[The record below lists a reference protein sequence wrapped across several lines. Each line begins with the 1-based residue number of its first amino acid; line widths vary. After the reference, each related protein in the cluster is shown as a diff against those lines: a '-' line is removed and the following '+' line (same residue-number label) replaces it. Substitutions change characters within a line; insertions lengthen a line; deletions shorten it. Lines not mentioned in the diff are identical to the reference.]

1 MRCQRVFTAAL
12 ALGLVML
19 PALAARAQG
28 ADAPR
33 GPVGPAFGGR
43 ALQALVDGIQFGV
56 IIAITA
62 VGLSLVFGTIH
73 LINFAHGEF
82 VTIGATFAFFLNA
95 SPTGPGWH
103 LIPAALAAVAFGALL
118 GAAVDRGVWRPLRA
132 RGTGLINLFIVTIGL
147 SLLLRHIVL
156 VLYGTRPGSYVQ
168 YDIQSAI
175 DLGPVGITPRDLTVT
190 LLAMLVLVGVAVL
203 LQRTRT
209 GTAVRAVSANRD
221 LAEASGIDV
230 QRVVLFVWMLGGG
243 LAALGGVFFGLVETV
258 TWDMG
263 FKLLLLM
270 FAGIIL
276 GGLGSAYGAMAGS
289 LVIGV
294 VAQMSTLWFPVDLQY
309 AWVLLVLIVVLL
321 VRPQGILGRAERVG

>member
-1 MRCQRVFTAAL
+1 MRYQRMLVPAFAL
-12 ALGLVML
+12 ILVMV
-19 PALAARAQG
+19 PAISTRAQG
-28 ADAPR
+28 EEVPR
-33 GPVGPAFGGR
+33 GPTFAAR
-43 ALQALVDGIQFGV
+43 ALQALIDGIQFGV

-62 VGLSLVFGTIH
+62 VGLSLIFGTIH

-82 VTIGATFAFFLNA
+82 VTIGATVAFFLNA
-95 SPTGPGWH
+95 SAAGPGWH
-103 LIPAALAAVAFGALL
+103 LIPAALAAVVCGALL
-118 GAAVDRGVWRPLRA
+118 GWAVDRGIWRPLRA
-132 RGTGLINLFIVTIGL
+132 RGTGLINMFIVTIGL

-156 VLYGTRPGSYVQ
+156 VLYGTRPASYAQ
-168 YDIQSAI
+168 YDIQSTI
-175 DLGPVGITPRDLTVT
+175 GLGPAGITPRDLTVT
-190 LLAMLVLVGVAVL
+190 LLSVLVLLGIAAL
-203 LQRTRT
+203 LQKTRI
-209 GTAVRAVSANRD
+209 GTAVRAVAANRD

-230 QRVVLFVWMLGGG
+230 QRVVLFVWMLAGG
-243 LAALGGVFFGLVETV
+243 LAALGGVFFGLVEIV

-276 GGLGSAYGAMAGS
+276 GGLGSAYGAMVGS

-309 AWVLLVLIVVLL
+309 AWALLVLILVLL